1 MMCLKLTVWY
11 CRNVAK
17 LRTVMAWTVVWLPIV
32 RYGSFGLEVGVEG
45 YEMWHDVFER
55 VCSLL
60 VCLVW
65 NAILA
70 YAKEIFVASL
80 YHGIELIYQLV
91 IK

>member
-1 MMCLKLTVWY
+1 M
-11 CRNVAK
+11 AK
-17 LRTVMAWTVVWLPIV
+17 LRTGMAWTVVWLPIV